1 MIVGIVL
8 IALSVVWLGSEIVLA
23 RVKRSKQTDKSPDR
37 SSLRLLWIVI
47 VVSIIC
53 GNIAVG
59 LGVGGFGGRSTVLP
73 TIGITLIVCGL
84 VIRWVAIL
92 SLKRQFT
99 VDVSIVEGHRIISE
113 GIYRYVRHPAYSGSL
128 VSFFGLGL
136 CFSNY
141 VALFIVFVPIC
152 WAFLHRINIEERV
165 LCEAFGNEYVQYCA
179 STKRLIPG
187 VY

>member
-1 MIVGIVL
+1 VNIGLVL
-8 IALSVVWLGSEIVLA
+8 FAISLIWLGSEIVLA
-23 RVKRSKQTDKSPDR
+23 RVTHSKQAGNKLDR
-37 SSLRLLWIVI
+37 SSLRLLWTVI
-47 VVSIIC
+47 VVSIVLANFATVLRVGSF
-53 GNIAVG
+53 GN
-59 LGVGGFGGRSTVLP
+59 RSTVYP
-73 TIGITLIVCGL
+73 VIGIVLIVCGL
-84 VIRWVAIL
+84 ALRWVAIL

-136 CFSNY
+136 CYSNY

-152 WAFLHRINIEERV
+152 GAFLYRINIEERALV
-165 LCEAFGNEYVQYCA
+165 AAFGSEYVQYCA